1 MQMMQLNVTTD
12 YAIRTV
18 LYLAIKDEL
27 ATSNE
32 IAMAM
37 GIPPSYVLKIT
48 SKLVVAGI
56 IKRIVG
62 SDLFRAG
69 FLLAKKPTEIS
80 LYEIIN
86 VLEATTKLN
95 RCLEVGRYCSRFA
108 TENCPVRAF
117 YCELQSLIEK
127 KLQAMTVAS
136 LLHG

>member
-62 SDLFRAG
+62 AQGG

-95 RCLEVGRYCSRFA
+95 RCLEAGRYCSRFA
-108 TENCPVRAF
+108 TENCLVRAF

>member
-1 MQMMQLNVTTD
+1 MELNVTTD

-62 SDLFRAG
+62 AKGG
-69 FLLAKKPTEIS
+69 FLLAKKQTEIS

-95 RCLEVGRYCSRFA
+95 RCLEVDKYCSRFA

-117 YCELQSLIEK
+117 YCELQGLIEK
-127 KLQAMTVAS
+127 KLKATTIAS
-136 LLHG
+136 LLQG

>member
-1 MQMMQLNVTTD
+1 MQLNVTTD

-27 ATSNE
+27 ATANE
-32 IAMAM
+32 IATAM
-37 GIPPSYVLKIT
+37 GIPQNYVLKIT
-48 SKLVVAGI
+48 SKLVAAGI

-62 SDLFRAG
+62 AKGG
-69 FLLAKKPTEIS
+69 FLLAKKQTEIS

-95 RCLEVGRYCSRFA
+95 RCLEADKYCSRFA

-117 YCELQSLIEK
+117 YCELQGLLEN
-127 KLQAMTVAS
+127 KLQATTIAS
-136 LLHG
+136 LLQG

>member
-1 MQMMQLNVTTD
+1 MQMMQLHVTTD

-18 LYLAIKDEL
+18 VYLAIKD
-27 ATSNE
+27 E

-62 SDLFRAG
+62 AQGG

-95 RCLEVGRYCSRFA
+95 RCLEAGRYCSRFA

>member
-1 MQMMQLNVTTD
+1 M
-12 YAIRTV
+12 
-18 LYLAIKDEL
+18 
-27 ATSNE
+27 
-32 IAMAM
+32 
-37 GIPPSYVLKIT
+37 
-48 SKLVVAGI
+48 
-56 IKRIVG
+56 
-62 SDLFRAG
+62 
-69 FLLAKKPTEIS
+69 LAKKPTEIS

-95 RCLEVGRYCSRFA
+95 RCLEVGRYCSSRFA

>member
-1 MQMMQLNVTTD
+1 
-12 YAIRTV
+12 
-18 LYLAIKDEL
+18 
-27 ATSNE
+27 
-32 IAMAM
+32 M

-62 SDLFRAG
+62 AQGG

>member
-56 IKRIVG
+56 SATALSSVFPEPIRIA
-62 SDLFRAG
+62 SSSASLRASAPFSIIIPHSG
-69 FLLAKKPTEIS
+69 LRLSRTGIATSLLAVPPRHPMWS
-80 LYEIIN
+80 
-86 VLEATTKLN
+86 
-95 RCLEVGRYCSRFA
+95 
-108 TENCPVRAF
+108 VR
-117 YCELQSLIEK
+117 
-127 KLQAMTVAS
+127 
-136 LLHG
+136 

>member
-1 MQMMQLNVTTD
+1 MKMMQLNVTTD

-62 SDLFRAG
+62 AQGRLFAG
-69 FLLAKKPTEIS
+69 
-80 LYEIIN
+80 
-86 VLEATTKLN
+86 
-95 RCLEVGRYCSRFA
+95 
-108 TENCPVRAF
+108 
-117 YCELQSLIEK
+117 
-127 KLQAMTVAS
+127 
-136 LLHG
+136 